1 MSGSGSPSPA
11 ANPAS
16 DLAGS
21 NPVLL
26 DAIDRRRRLGQ
37 HGSILAAI
45 GLLLAAR
52 YALDNSTTAAL
63 ALIAAGLVLFTVAAS
78 ISQRWAVDYE
88 GHRIVV
94 ENNPFRGERL
104 CVDGA
109 VVAKGKLGVT
119 NQLRT
124 IITTPTGPEEIV
136 VRTDAALLR
145 FRCVIRVVRGGVSAA
160 SDDALLAEVR
170 RRGLV

>member
-1 MSGSGSPSPA
+1 MSGSGSLSPA
-11 ANPAS
+11 ATPAS
-16 DLAGS
+16 DPAVG

-26 DAIDRRRRLGQ
+26 EAIDRGRRLGQ

-52 YALDNSTTAAL
+52 YASDSSTTGAL
-63 ALIAAGLVLFTVAAS
+63 ALIAAGLVLFTVAAR
-78 ISQRWAVDYE
+78 ISQRWSVDYQ
-88 GHRIVV
+88 GHRIVL

-104 CVDGA
+104 SVDGV

-119 NQLRT
+119 NQLRAI
-124 IITTPTGPEEIV
+124 IITPAGPEEIV
-136 VRTDAALLR
+136 ARTDAGLLQ

-160 SDDALLAEVR
+160 SNDALLAEVR